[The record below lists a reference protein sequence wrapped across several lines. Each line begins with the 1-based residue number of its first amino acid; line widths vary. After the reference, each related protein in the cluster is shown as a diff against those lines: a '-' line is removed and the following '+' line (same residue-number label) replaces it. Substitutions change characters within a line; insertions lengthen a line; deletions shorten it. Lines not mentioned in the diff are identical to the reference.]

1 MPRRVQKRPMDEQVL
16 RLLRKNPS
24 GFVSGQEI
32 SRHLEVTRTA
42 VWKRVKSLRH
52 LGYEIEAFRRLGYR
66 LVRSPDLLTPW
77 EILPILKT
85 KWMGKK
91 IRYFRTIDSTNSE
104 AYQLA
109 LRGAKEGEIVL
120 AESQERGR
128 GRVGRQWFS
137 PSSLNLYLSVILRP
151 NLPPHRASLLT
162 LMAAVATADA
172 IETFAGLHPTIKWP
186 NDILLNG
193 RKIAG
198 LLNEIH
204 SETDRI
210 HFVVLGIGVNLN
222 VDRQRFPQG
231 IRDGA
236 TSLKEEMGQKISR
249 KAFLAILL
257 ESLEKWYGVFPKDG
271 GASVLNAWR
280 DRAQI
285 AGKQVRISSFDEVLV
300 GRAVDVDSEGALLVQ
315 MRNGQRKRI
324 VAGDVDYTGTKAAG
338 GTPGAKRQIP
348 SNK

>member
-1 MPRRVQKRPMDEQVL
+1 M
-16 RLLRKNPS
+16 
-24 GFVSGQEI
+24 
-32 SRHLEVTRTA
+32 
-42 VWKRVKSLRH
+42 KSLRH

-66 LVRSPDLLTPW
+66 LVRSPDLVIPS
-77 EILPILKT
+77 EISPILKT
-85 KWMGKK
+85 KWMGKE

-120 AESQERGR
+120 AESQEKGR

-137 PSSLNLYLSVILRP
+137 PAFLNLYLSVILRP

-172 IETFAGLHPTIKWP
+172 IERFSGLHPTIKWP

-222 VDRQRFPQG
+222 VDRQRFPQM
-231 IRDGA
+231 IRDRA
-236 TSLKEEMGQKISR
+236 TSLKEGMGRKISR
-249 KAFLAILL
+249 KAFLAMLL
-257 ESLEKWYGVFPKDG
+257 ESLEKWYGVFLEDG

-285 AGKQVRISSFDEVLV
+285 AGKHVRISSFDEVLV

-324 VAGDVDYTGTKAAG
+324 VAGDVDYTATKIG
-338 GTPGAKRQIP
+338 GGILGAKRQIP
-348 SNK
+348 SSK

>member
-1 MPRRVQKRPMDEQVL
+1 MEEQVL
-16 RLLRKNPS
+16 SLLRKNPS

-52 LGYEIEAFRRLGYR
+52 MGYEIEASRRLGYR
-66 LVRSPDLLTPW
+66 LVRSPDLLAPS

-85 KWMGKK
+85 KGMGRRV
-91 IRYFRTIDSTNSE
+91 RYFRTTDSTNAE

-120 AESQERGR
+120 AESQEKGR
-128 GRVGRQWFS
+128 GRIGRQWFS
-137 PSSLNLYLSVILRP
+137 PAFLNLYLSVILRP
-151 NLPPHRASLLT
+151 NIPPHRASLLT

-172 IETFAGLHPTIKWP
+172 IEEYAGLHPTIKWP
-186 NDILLNG
+186 NDLLLNG

-204 SETDRI
+204 AETDRI

-222 VDRQRFPQG
+222 VDRQRFPQM
-231 IRDGA
+231 IRDRA
-236 TSLKEEMGQKISR
+236 TSLKEEMGQKIAR

-257 ESLEKWYGVFPKDG
+257 KSLEKWYGVFPKDG

-285 AGKQVRISSFDEVLV
+285 AGKQVKISSFDEVIV

-324 VAGDVDYTGTKAAG
+324 VAGDVDYRGPKAVRG
-338 GTPGAKRQIP
+338 PRRGKRQIP
-348 SNK
+348 GHK

>member
-1 MPRRVQKRPMDEQVL
+1 MNEQVL
-16 RLLRKNPS
+16 RLLRKRPS

-32 SRHLEVTRTA
+32 SRQLEVTRTA
-42 VWKRVKSLRH
+42 VWKRVKSLQH
-52 LGYEIEAFRRLGYR
+52 LGYEIEASRRLGYR
-66 LVRSPDLLTPW
+66 LLRSPDLLTPQ

-85 KWMGKK
+85 ERLGKR
-91 IRYFRTIDSTNSE
+91 IHYFRAIDSTNSE

-120 AESQERGR
+120 AESQEKGR
-128 GRVGRQWFS
+128 GRIGRQWFS
-137 PSSLNLYLSVILRP
+137 PAFLNLYLSVILRP

-172 IETFAGLHPTIKWP
+172 IEEYAGLHPTIKWP
-186 NDILLNG
+186 NDLLLNG

-204 SETDRI
+204 AETDRI

-222 VDRQRFPQG
+222 VDRQRFPQM
-231 IRDGA
+231 IRDRA
-236 TSLKEEMGQKISR
+236 TSLKEEMGQKIAR

-257 ESLEKWYGVFPKDG
+257 ESLEKWYGVFSKDG

-285 AGKQVRISSFDEVLV
+285 AGKQVKISSFDEVIV

-324 VAGDVDYTGTKAAG
+324 VAGDVDYRGPKAARG
-338 GTPGAKRQIP
+338 PRRGKRQIP
-348 SNK
+348 GRQ